1 MARRYQL
8 MTDTD
13 LYAEIAR
20 VEYLLERN
28 HKPNTQKQFRKY
40 LAKLKHER
48 NNRLKL
54 FNLWGGTIMDW
65 IKVAVIPLIAG
76 ILVGLIAGLISRKNW
91 VKGGQLWQV
100 KK

>member
-1 MARRYQL
+1 

-28 HKPNTQKQFRKY
+28 RKPNTQKQFRKY

-54 FNLWGGTIMDW
+54 FNL
-65 IKVAVIPLIAG
+65 
-76 ILVGLIAGLISRKNW
+76 
-91 VKGGQLWQV
+91 
-100 KK
+100 